1 MKVFLREPALGLTAF
16 VLVALMAIF
25 IVYPQVRVISYPG
38 FGGYEALG
46 RETGTWIARNA
57 DRFVAQLNQ
66 TALPPALAT
75 PLWVRAAQN
84 SLWVMAFSTTTAVIL
99 GFVYAYAMVYSQMP
113 WKPFFRV
120 LAILPMLSPP
130 FVVAASYILLFG
142 PRGLITFKLL
152 GFSPNILGFYGLWGV
167 QTIAFFPIAY
177 QLIADVLSRSD
188 PRLEQAARNLG
199 AGPWQVFT
207 TVTLP
212 LARPGLV
219 AATLLVAIY
228 VLEDFGNPALIAG
241 QYTVLPTLAYGMIT
255 GLADFAGAALIST
268 ILLLMAMAMY
278 FARVRLE
285 GRHGYVTVSGRGS
298 SIPRPPVPRAVTWA
312 CFSICF
318 ALAVLIVMVYG
329 VLVLSAVVEAYPFN
343 FTPTLKHFAYV
354 GANLTSLRN
363 SLVFAI
369 SAALVCSLFSVLL
382 AYIVQR
388 KSWTGRGL
396 VDFVAITPAAVPG
409 IFFGIGYAMVANQ
422 KSMDWI
428 PRDMI
433 IILSMV
439 FWNIPVGYRAALA
452 GLQQIDRSIDEA
464 ATSMGASSLR
474 SFAGV
479 LLPILRGPLTTGFVT
494 TFVRAIT
501 TLSVVIFLF
510 TPQTSVATIR
520 IFQLVNDFNWGGAT
534 AFTVSVITMA
544 VLVLMVVWW
553 IAGRRVRLDEVAG
566 G

>member
-1 MKVFLREPALGLTAF
+1 MRVFVREPTLGLTAL
-16 VLVALMAIF
+16 VLVGLMALF
-25 IVYPQVRVISYPG
+25 IVYPEVRVATAPG
-38 FGGYEALG
+38 IAGYEKFFRDG
-46 RETGTWIARNA
+46 PNWIR
-57 DRFVAQLNQ
+57 
-66 TALPPALAT
+66 AT
-75 PLWVRAAQN
+75 QN
-84 SLWVMAFSTTTAVIL
+84 SLWTMAFGTTTAVIL
-99 GFVYAYAMVYSQMP
+99 GFVYAYAMVYTRMP

-120 LAILPMLSPP
+120 LAILPLLSPP

-142 PRGLITFKLL
+142 PRGLVTFKLFGL
-152 GFSPNILGFYGLWGV
+152 SPNILGFYGLWGV

-177 QLIADVLSRSD
+177 QLIADVLARSD

-199 AGPWQVFT
+199 AGPWKVFS

-219 AATLLVAIY
+219 AATLLVAICI
-228 VLEDFGNPALIAG
+228 VEDFGNPALIAG
-241 QYTVLPTLAYGMIT
+241 QYTVLPTLAYGLISGM
-255 GLADFAGAALIST
+255 ADFAGAAVVSM
-268 ILLLMAMAMY
+268 ILLGLAMAMY
-278 FARVRLE
+278 LVRIQLE

-298 SIPRPPVPRAVTWA
+298 SIPRPPVPKVVTWA
-312 CFSICF
+312 CFLVCLV
-318 ALAVLIVMVYG
+318 LAVLIIMVYG
-329 VLVLSAVVEAYPFN
+329 VLALSALVEAYPFN
-343 FTPTLKHFAYV
+343 FTPTLKHFQHV
-354 GANLTSLRN
+354 GANVVPLRN
-363 SLVFAI
+363 SLVFAL
-369 SAALVCSLFSVLL
+369 AAAVVCSLFAVLL

-388 KSWTGRGL
+388 KSWVGRSL

-422 KSMDWI
+422 RAMDWI
-428 PRDMI
+428 PREAI
-433 IILSMV
+433 IIISMI

-474 SFAGV
+474 SFRDV

-534 AFTVSVITMA
+534 AFTVSVIVMSI
-544 VLVLMVVWW
+544 LVLLIVWR
-553 IAGRRVRLDEVAG
+553 IAGRGVHLDEVASG
-566 G
+566 